1 MLTKRDNSSLGCA
14 GLAVAGTPTNGQFKT
29 SNILHVQ
36 ADGQS
41 YVKAATDNIA
51 QVVFPPFTIAA
62 LAAAAIGASKTLL
75 LWIHMRVS
83 DGALFMEP
91 ASKAGALFAPA
102 GATGS
107 GYVPGV
113 FEPPQETRG
122 YVLIGAIKIVTNAS
136 GAYTPGT
143 TSLAAAN
150 QTVTYYNFGSDYGVP
165 IPY

>member
-14 GLAVAGTPTNGQFKT
+14 GLGVAGTPTNGAFKV
-29 SNILHVQ
+29 NNAFHYQV
-36 ADGQS
+36 DGQS
-41 YVKAATDNIA
+41 YIRALTDNIA
-51 QVVFPPFTIAA
+51 QVVMPTYTIGA

-75 LWIHMRVS
+75 MWVHIRAS
-83 DGALFMEP
+83 DGALFLEP
-91 ASKAGALFAPA
+91 ANKNGALFQPA
-102 GATGS
+102 GVTGV
-107 GYVPGV
+107 GYQPGV
-113 FEPPQETRG
+113 FEQPQETKG
-122 YVLIGAIKIVTNAS
+122 YCLIGAIKIVTNAA